1 MTTAKDLTDQ
11 LIERAK
17 NLKEFVVETDVPDDF
32 KFNGLIPFDMEIK
45 NNIITAKVFALTFN
59 EAAEKLDKYLENCK

>member
-1 MTTAKDLTDQ
+1 MNSVEIADHF
-11 LIERAK
+11 INRAK
-17 NLKEFVVETDVPDDF
+17 HLKEFIVETEVPDDF